1 MTHQSVLV
9 AGAGP
14 TGLTL
19 ACDLLA
25 AGVDVRVVDRAPG
38 AARTSRALGLQPR
51 GLEALLRAGALGDLE
66 RRSNPIRQV
75 VIDLG
80 GGTPARLRLG
90 GATKLVTRPGLLVS
104 QAEVETGLRRRL
116 EDLGGQVEWSSEVVD
131 ATQDGAGV
139 TVRISS
145 GSDSGTGLTSGP
157 NSGPNSGT
165 GPSFHS
171 ASGTGHSSC
180 AGLGCH
186 SGTSSRAGL
195 RSDSEFG
202 PGRNFRCSWLV
213 GCDGAHSRVRT
224 LAGVGFPGVA
234 VIERFA
240 LADVRADLPLDRD
253 AVAVWLRGEQMLA
266 AFPLPGADLWRLMAP
281 VPDEEPG
288 PLDGAQLLGLLTTQL
303 AERTGWPAGSVR
315 GVEWTS
321 VFRIH
326 RRLAERYRQ
335 GRFLLAG
342 DAAHIHSPL
351 GGQGMNTGIGDA
363 ENLAWK
369 LALVAR
375 HRAGPELLDTYQDE
389 RRPIAEEVLS
399 STTGMTKMV
408 LGQSPTARLLRDRV
422 FVPALNRPL
431 VQRLVWEQAS
441 QLKTSY
447 ARGPLGDP
455 ARRTLRHPRPGDRV
469 PDLACRRAD
478 GSRTH
483 LHTELGARWALL
495 GSTATMPSRM
505 AAGCLAVA
513 ERRLGAGAVTALST
527 DDRLRSELYL
537 VRPDGH
543 LGWRGRARPA
553 RVAGWLARV
562 LRDDAPAGGEAEE
575 PVTRS
580 VPKDFLTQAARAAR

>member
-75 VIDLG
+75 VVDLG

-104 QAEVETGLRRRL
+104 QAEVEAGLRRRL

-145 GSDSGTGLTSGP
+145 GSGIS
-157 NSGPNSGT
+157 
-165 GPSFHS
+165 
-171 ASGTGHSSC
+171 
-180 AGLGCH
+180 
-186 SGTSSRAGL
+186 
-195 RSDSEFG
+195 SDSEFG

-281 VPDEEPG
+281 VPDDEPG

-321 VFRIH
+321 MFRIH

-335 GRFLLAG
+335 GRILLAG

-537 VRPDGH
+537 IRPDGH